1 MSTDTLATPKVS
13 AGFDIN
19 AEFRSVMHDL
29 GLSPEDTGGSITF
42 IGEDPIFPSKH
53 RLGACIAIPMMAGA
67 AGIADIWR
75 QRSGRGQDLTLDLR
89 KAIHGINPMYK
100 FGPTI
105 NGYPYQLPYWINP
118 NYQFDNPM
126 GFGLYR
132 TKDGRLFLPTGAYP
146 GLLNAMCNFL
156 HCGPDA
162 DQIAEAVSKWD
173 SAELEEAAAA
183 DKKLVFAFVRTP
195 EEWAAHPQGKQLA
208 ERPLVEIVKIGDS
221 DPEPFTPA
229 ARPLSGLRV
238 LSATHVIAGN
248 VISRTLAEHGAEVL
262 QISHPDEFENEG
274 LMQDPCA
281 GFTSSAWL
289 NLKQPEALK
298 RAYELAAGA
307 DVFVESYRGRKIA
320 NLGLSPEELAARR
333 PGIVYAS
340 ARPYSW
346 DGPWADRGGF
356 DMEALCVTGFTTE
369 EGTPE
374 KPQFPPTL
382 VMNDFIAG
390 YVGAAGVQAALIRRA
405 KEGGSYHVRV
415 NLARCAMFF
424 NSLGTFDTDV
434 PGTGEQHQLLA
445 PDTITAQTP
454 YGELVR
460 LAPPVQ
466 FSETKPYWR
475 QPVLVV
481 RGSSKPAWT
490 TA

>member
-1 MSTDTLATPKVS
+1 MTSNTLDTPKVS

-42 IGEDPIFPSKH
+42 TGEDPIFPTVH
-53 RLGACIAIPMMAGA
+53 RLGACVSIPIMAGA
-67 AGIADIWR
+67 AGVANIWR
-75 QRSGRGQDLTLDLR
+75 QRTGRGQDLTLDLR

-100 FGPTI
+100 FMPTI

-118 NYQFDNPM
+118 DYQIDNPM
-126 GFGLYR
+126 GFDLYR

-146 GLLNAMCNFL
+146 GLLNNMCSFL
-156 HCGPDA
+156 RCGPDH
-162 DQIAEAVSKWD
+162 DQIAEAVSKWNAD
-173 SAELEEAAAA
+173 ELDEAAAA
-183 DKKLVFAFVRTP
+183 AGLVFAIVRTP
-195 EEWAAHPQGKQLA
+195 EEWANHPQGKQLA
-208 ERPLVEIVKIGDS
+208 DRPLVEIVKIGDS

-238 LSATHVIAGN
+238 LAATHVIAGN
-248 VISRTLAEHGAEVL
+248 VMGRTLAEHGAEVL
-262 QISHPDEFENEG
+262 QLAHPEEFENEG

-289 NLKQPEALK
+289 NLKQPEGLK
-298 RAYELAAGA
+298 RAYELAADA

-320 NLGLSPEELAARR
+320 DLGMSPEELAARR

-340 ARPYSW
+340 AKAYSY

-356 DMEALCVTGFTTE
+356 DMEALCVTGFTTL

-374 KPQFPPTL
+374 QPKFPPTL
-382 VMNDFIAG
+382 VMNDFVAG
-390 YVGAAGVQAALIRRA
+390 YLGAAGIQAALIRRA

-415 NLARCAMFF
+415 NLARCAMWF
-424 NSLGTFDTDV
+424 NSLGTFDTDE
-434 PGTGEQHQLLA
+434 PGTGEQHRLLA
-445 PDTITAQTP
+445 PDTITVQTP

-475 QPVLVV
+475 DPVLVV

-490 TA
+490 TV

>member
-1 MSTDTLATPKVS
+1 MTSNTLDTPKVS

-19 AEFRSVMHDL
+19 AEFRSVMHEL

-42 IGEDPIFPSKH
+42 VGEDPIFPTKH
-53 RLGACIAIPMMAGA
+53 RLGACISIPIMAGA

-89 KAIHGINPMYK
+89 KAIH
-100 FGPTI
+100 
-105 NGYPYQLPYWINP
+105 WINP
-118 NYQFDNPM
+118 DFQFANPM

-146 GLLNAMCNFL
+146 GLLNAMCSFL

-173 SAELEEAAAA
+173 SADLEEAAAA

-238 LSATHVIAGN
+238 LAATHVIAGN
-248 VISRTLAEHGAEVL
+248 VIGRTLAEHGAEVL

-289 NLKQPEALK
+289 NLKEPEALK
-298 RAYELAAGA
+298 KAYELAADA
-307 DVFVESYRGRKIA
+307 DVFVESYRGHKMAKLVCRPR
-320 NLGLSPEELAARR
+320 NWPRAA
-333 PGIVYAS
+333 P
-340 ARPYSW
+340 
-346 DGPWADRGGF
+346 
-356 DMEALCVTGFTTE
+356 
-369 EGTPE
+369 
-374 KPQFPPTL
+374 
-382 VMNDFIAG
+382 
-390 YVGAAGVQAALIRRA
+390 
-405 KEGGSYHVRV
+405 
-415 NLARCAMFF
+415 
-424 NSLGTFDTDV
+424 
-434 PGTGEQHQLLA
+434 
-445 PDTITAQTP
+445 
-454 YGELVR
+454 
-460 LAPPVQ
+460 
-466 FSETKPYWR
+466 
-475 QPVLVV
+475 
-481 RGSSKPAWT
+481 GSSTPPSRP
-490 TA
+490 TAT

>member
-1 MSTDTLATPKVS
+1 MSTDTSATPKVS

-19 AEFRSVMHDL
+19 AQFHAVMHSL

-42 IGEDPIFPSKH
+42 VGEDPIFPSKH
-53 RLGACIAIPMMAGA
+53 RLGACIGIPMMAGA
-67 AGIADIWR
+67 AGVADIWR

-89 KAIHGINPMYK
+89 KAIHGVNPMYK
-100 FGPTI
+100 AMPTI
-105 NGYPYQLPYWINP
+105 NGYPYQLPYWFNTNFEFYDP
-118 NYQFDNPM
+118 MAFYQYPT
-126 GFGLYR
+126 R
-132 TKDGRLFLPTGAYP
+132 DGRIFVPAGPYPRLLENMCIFLR
-146 GLLNAMCNFL
+146 
-156 HCGPDA
+156 CGPA
-162 DQIAEAVSKWD
+162 QDQIAEAVSKWD
-173 SAELEEAAAA
+173 AADLDEAAAKA
-183 DKKLVFAFVRTP
+183 GVVGAIIRTP
-195 EEWAAHPQGKQLA
+195 EEWAAHPQGKWLA
-208 ERPLVEIVKIGDS
+208 DKPLVEIVKIADS

-238 LSATHVIAGN
+238 LAATHVIAGN
-248 VISRTLAEHGAEVL
+248 VVARTLAEHGAEVL
-262 QISHPDEFENEG
+262 QIAHPDEFENEG
-274 LMQDPCA
+274 LMQDPCT

-289 NLKQPEALK
+289 DLKQPEALK

-307 DVFVESYRGRKIA
+307 EVFVESYRGRKMA
-320 NLGLSPEELAARR
+320 KLGLSPEELAARR

-340 ARPYSW
+340 VKAYSH
-346 DGPWADRGGF
+346 DGPWAERAAF
-356 DMEALCVTGFTTE
+356 DMEALCVTGFTTL

-374 KPQFPPTL
+374 QPKFPVTN

-405 KEGGSYHVRV
+405 KEGGSYEVRV
-415 NLARCAMFF
+415 NLARCAMWF
-424 NSLGTFDTDV
+424 NSLGTFDTDT
-434 PGTGEQHQLLA
+434 PGTGEQNQLLA

-454 YGELVR
+454 YGEYVR

-475 QPVLVV
+475 DPVLVV